1 MNEVDIQ
8 ILTELMKDAQTPF
21 SHIAKKIGVSHQTV
35 GKRYEKMKKDGII
48 KLCSVLVDGS
58 KLGDEGTIFFM
69 LSLAPEVKKEYVMKS
84 LIQMPE
90 LYMVVELIGDYDFYA
105 WARFK
110 NLRQLAYLVGDIRH
124 LGTIDRIETLL
135 LTQTYFSFSL
145 APKVAIKCD
154 GMDLHT

>member
-21 SHIAKKIGVSHQTV
+21 SQIAKKIGVSHQTV
-35 GKRYEKMKKDGII
+35 GKRYKKMKKDGII
-48 KLCSVLVDGS
+48 KVCSVLVDGS

-69 LSLAPEVKKEYVMKS
+69 LSLAPEVKKEDAIKS

-90 LYMVVELIGDYDFYA
+90 LYLVVELIGDYDFYA

-110 NLRQLAYLVGDIRH
+110 NLSQLAYLVGDIRH

-154 GMDLHT
+154 GMDLPR

>member
-35 GKRYEKMKKDGII
+35 GKRYQKMKKEGII
-48 KLCSVLVDGS
+48 KVCSVLVDGS
-58 KLGDEGTIFFM
+58 KLGDEGTVFLM
-69 LSLAPEVKKEYVMKS
+69 LSLSPEVKKEDAMKS

-90 LYMVVELIGDYDFYA
+90 LYLIVELVGDYDFYA

-110 NLRQLAYLVGDIRH
+110 KLCQLANLIRDIRH

-154 GMDLHT
+154 GMDLHR

>member
-21 SHIAKKIGVSHQTV
+21 SQIARKIGVSHQTV
-35 GKRYEKMKKDGII
+35 GKRYKKMKKDGII
-48 KLCSVLVDGS
+48 KVCSVLVDGS

-69 LSLAPEVKKEYVMKS
+69 LSLAPEVKKDDAMKS

-90 LYMVVELIGDYDFYA
+90 LYLVVELIGDYDFYA

-110 NLRQLAYLVGDIRH
+110 NLSQLACLISNIRH

-135 LTQTYFSFSL
+135 LKQTYFSFSL
-145 APKVAIKCD
+145 APKVTIKCD
-154 GMDLHT
+154 GIDLPG

>member
-35 GKRYEKMKKDGII
+35 GKRYQKMKKEGII
-48 KLCSVLVDGS
+48 KVCSVLVDGS
-58 KLGDEGTIFFM
+58 KLGDEGTVFLM
-69 LSLAPEVKKEYVMKS
+69 LSLSPEVKKEDAMKS

-90 LYMVVELIGDYDFYA
+90 LYLIVELVGDYDFYA

-110 NLRQLAYLVGDIRH
+110 KLCQLANLIRDIRH

-154 GMDLHT
+154 GMDLPR